1 VSKQKI
7 ETCAHSTHA
16 QESRI
21 EFEWQCG
28 RSPGFSSSLAH
39 EHLTPCNARQG
50 AQYAHARCNQT
61 RRRCAQSRR
70 GKSHTSNTDGSAGS
84 AACCSLAGVDV
95 VAAVAIGVGGDT
107 AVGSPPSTKNDC
119 LGALSSDSSTAT
131 SSHRSMRWHVVVSW
145 AAITRISPATSCT
158 AAVSCAWCGTH
169 T

>member
-16 QESRI
+16 QESCMD
-21 EFEWQCG
+21 FEWHCG
-28 RSPGFSSSLAH
+28 RSLGFSSSLAH
-39 EHLTPCNARQG
+39 EHTTPCNARQG
-50 AQYAHARCNQT
+50 SQCAHARCNQT

-70 GKSHTSNTDGSAGS
+70 GKSRTSNTDGSAGS
-84 AACCSLAGVDV
+84 ATYCSLAGVDV
-95 VAAVAIGVGGDT
+95 VVAVAIG
-107 AVGSPPSTKNDC
+107 GSPPSTKNDC

-169 T
+169 TRGWSGHE